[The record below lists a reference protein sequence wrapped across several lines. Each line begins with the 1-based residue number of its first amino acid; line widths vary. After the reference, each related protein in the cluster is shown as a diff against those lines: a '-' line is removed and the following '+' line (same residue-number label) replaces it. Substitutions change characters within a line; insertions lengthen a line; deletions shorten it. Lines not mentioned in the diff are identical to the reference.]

1 MTTAPQPA
9 TQNGRSRKRPLPE
22 TTAPLTSTLPAT
34 AGPQVSVVE
43 MNYYNSLPTSTAGGS
58 TGNIYAS
65 DPATSIPASQGDIY
79 RHQGTAA
86 PQGNI
91 YQPHDTNNQIARVPR
106 GNQLVRMPSFNGMAA
121 PSIPAQM
128 MPGQIPMNM
137 NLMGTQG
144 MMGSHSSFEQQVGT
158 NDAIDRELFARIE
171 SMKKKRANI
180 PPFVLKLSRYGGS
193 RPLGIRRIV
202 SV

>member
-1 MTTAPQPA
+1 
-9 TQNGRSRKRPLPE
+9 
-22 TTAPLTSTLPAT
+22 
-34 AGPQVSVVE
+34 
-43 MNYYNSLPTSTAGGS
+43 
-58 TGNIYAS
+58 
-65 DPATSIPASQGDIY
+65 
-79 RHQGTAA
+79 
-86 PQGNI
+86 
-91 YQPHDTNNQIARVPR
+91 
-106 GNQLVRMPSFNGMAA
+106 MPSFNGMAA